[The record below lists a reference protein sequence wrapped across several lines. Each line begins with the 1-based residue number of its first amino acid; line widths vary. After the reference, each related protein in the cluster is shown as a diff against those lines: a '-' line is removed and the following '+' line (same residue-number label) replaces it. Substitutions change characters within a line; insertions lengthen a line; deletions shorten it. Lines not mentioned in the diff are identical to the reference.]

1 VGHNLAFDL
10 QKAALLKALRGR
22 SSYELHDTQGLA
34 HLDDEHREAGLKK
47 LMVSVLGWEDVIE
60 VEIKSGPNK
69 GQMKKVPREKHEMET
84 VRRKMKLTVND
95 PWSLLPR
102 AVILPYAVKD
112 AQATLELYTKLRP
125 QVERYEDLW
134 QLYQQEME
142 LMLVLYDM
150 AAAGLDLDLPYVEAQ
165 IREYGKRVARHELA
179 IEQIVGKPVRT
190 GKIPPKEKDLF
201 FNPNSNP
208 QLREYFEA
216 RGFERDSYDE
226 ANLNEIDDP
235 LARALPSLR
244 ADSKIL
250 NTYFVAM
257 KREQRDGILHPN
269 FRQHGTVTGRMSSGK
284 QEG

>member
-1 VGHNLAFDL
+1 
-10 QKAALLKALRGR
+10 
-22 SSYELHDTQGLA
+22 
-34 HLDDEHREAGLKK
+34 
-47 LMVSVLGWEDVIE
+47 
-60 VEIKSGPNK
+60 
-69 GQMKKVPREKHEMET
+69 
-84 VRRKMKLTVND
+84 VND

-102 AVILPYAVKD
+102 AVLMPYAVKD
-112 AQATLELYTKLRP
+112 AQGTLELYTKLRP
-125 QVERYEDLW
+125 RVEAHEDLW
-134 QLYQQEME
+134 QLYEQEME

-150 AAAGLDLDLPYVEAQ
+150 AAAGMRLDLPYVDAR
-165 IREYGKRVARHELA
+165 IKEYGKRVARHELA
-179 IEQIVGKPVRT
+179 IEEIVGKPVRT